1 MRDRRQKGSYKR
13 FFQLLH
19 ATSPSY
25 GRLGFALGLSII
37 TTLIGLLIPLLTK
50 ELVDGF
56 SMSSLSKNQVF
67 LIIFVFIMQAAL
79 SAYATY
85 ALGYNGQKIIAGLRE
100 LLWKKLIK
108 LPVSYSD
115 KYGSGEM
122 ISRLTNDTMVVK
134 ELITT
139 HLVGAITGIISV
151 IGSITIL
158 LFMNWRLTLLIFIV
172 FPIAAMILV
181 PIGRIMLNISKATQA
196 ETGKFTGVLNQVLP
210 EIRLVK
216 ASNAEQIEYK
226 RGMDGINRLFLL
238 GIKEAKTQSLVSPI
252 ITLVLMAALVGV
264 IGYGGMQVAS
274 GMITAGSLVAFIL
287 YIFQIIMPMGQIT
300 TFFTQLQ
307 RSMGATMRII
317 EILSEQEENLHKG
330 EELVKANEDIV
341 FHQLSFAYSDDS
353 LILDNLNASIK
364 AGTVTAIV
372 GPSGGGKTTL
382 FKLMERFYEP
392 SHGTI
397 CLGGR
402 PIQEYSLQSWRKHI
416 GYVSQESPLL
426 AGTIRENICYGLE
439 RDVTDAEVEYA
450 AQMAHA
456 LEFIQQLPDGFNTD
470 VGERGLKLS
479 GGQRQRIAIARAL
492 LRNPTILMLD
502 EATSSLDSQSE
513 QTVQLALNKL
523 MVGRTTIVIAH
534 RLSTVVDADQL
545 LFIEKGMITGR
556 GTHEELMNTHALYKE
571 FATQQLKINEDL
583 RGKV

>member
-1 MRDRRQKGSYKR
+1 MIDNKQKGSYKR
-13 FFQLLH
+13 FFRLLH
-19 ATSPSY
+19 ATTPSY

-56 SMSSLSKNQVF
+56 SMSSLSKNQIF
-67 LIIFVFIMQAAL
+67 LIVFVFIIQAAL

-85 ALGYNGQKIIAGLRE
+85 ALGYNGQKIIAGLRK

-172 FPIAAMILV
+172 FPIAAMILI
-181 PIGRIMLNISKATQA
+181 PIGRMMLNISKETQA

-216 ASNAEQIEYK
+216 ASNAEEIEYK
-226 RGMDGINRLFLL
+226 RGLSGINRMFLL
-238 GIKEAKTQSLVSPI
+238 GLKEAKTQSLVSPI
-252 ITLVLMAALVGV
+252 ITLVLMAALVGI

-274 GMITAGSLVAFIL
+274 GLITAGSLVAFIL

-317 EILSEQEENLHKG
+317 EILSEQEEDLQSGK
-330 EELVKANEDIV
+330 ELVSANQDIILKD
-341 FHQLSFAYSDDS
+341 LSFGYGGESH
-353 LILDNLNASIK
+353 ILYHLNATIE
-364 AGTVTAIV
+364 AGKVTAVV

-382 FKLMERFYEP
+382 FKLLERFYEP
-392 SHGTI
+392 SEGSI
-397 CLGGR
+397 YIGGNS
-402 PIQEYSLQSWRKHI
+402 IKEFTLQSWRKHI

-426 AGTIRENICYGLE
+426 AGTIWENICYGLDRE
-439 RDVTDAEVEYA
+439 ISDAEVENA
-450 AQMAHA
+450 AEMAHA
-456 LEFIQQLPDGFNTD
+456 LEFIQQLPNGFQTD

-492 LRNPTILMLD
+492 LRNPGILMLD

-513 QTVQLALNKL
+513 QTVQSALNKL

-545 LFIEKGMITGR
+545 LFIEKGEITGR
-556 GTHEELMNTHALYKE
+556 GTHEELMQTHMLYRE

-583 RGKV
+583 KGKA

>member
-1 MRDRRQKGSYKR
+1 MKERKQKGSYKR
-13 FFQLLH
+13 FFRLLH
-19 ATSPSY
+19 ATNPSY

-56 SMSSLSKNQVF
+56 SMSSLSKSQI
-67 LIIFVFIMQAAL
+67 LIIVLVFIAQAGL

-85 ALGYNGQKIIAGLRE
+85 ALGYNGQKIIAGLRD

-108 LPVSYSD
+108 LPVAYSD

-139 HLVGAITGIISV
+139 HLVGAITGMISV

-158 LFMNWRLTLLIFIV
+158 FIMNWKLTLLIFIV
-172 FPIAAMILV
+172 FPIAAMILI
-181 PIGRIMLNISKATQA
+181 PIGRIMLNISKETQA
-196 ETGKFTGVLNQVLP
+196 ETGRFTGVLNQVLP

-216 ASNAEQIEYK
+216 ASNAEEIEYN
-226 RGMDGINRLFLL
+226 RGLSGVKRLFAL
-238 GIKEAKTQSLVSPI
+238 GLKEAKTQSLVSPI
-252 ITLVLMAALVGV
+252 ITLVLMAALVGI

-317 EILSEQEENLHKG
+317 EILNEEEEDLLKG
-330 EELVKANEDIV
+330 KELVKANVDIV
-341 FHQLSFAYSDDS
+341 LDDLSFGYAEES
-353 LILDNLNASIK
+353 LILRHLNATIE
-364 AGTVTAIV
+364 AGKVTAIV

-382 FKLMERFYEP
+382 FKLLERFYEP
-392 SHGTI
+392 SEGSI
-397 CLGGR
+397 RIGGI
-402 PIQEYSLQSWRKHI
+402 PIGEYNLQSWRKHI

-426 AGTIRENICYGLE
+426 AGTIQDNICYGLE
-439 RDVTDAEVEYA
+439 REISSTELEQAVE
-450 AQMAHA
+450 MAHA
-456 LEFIQQLPDGFNTD
+456 LEFIQQLPEGFQTD

-492 LRNPTILMLD
+492 LRNPNILMLD

-513 QTVQLALNKL
+513 QIVQAALNKL

-534 RLSTVVDADQL
+534 RLSTVVNADQL
-545 LFIEKGMITGR
+545 LFIEKGEITGS
-556 GTHEELMNTHALYKE
+556 GTHEELMQTHKLYHE
-571 FATQQLKINEDL
+571 FATQQLTINENL
-583 RGKV
+583 KEKA

>member
-1 MRDRRQKGSYKR
+1 MKERKQKGSYKR
-13 FFQLLH
+13 FFRLLH
-19 ATSPSY
+19 ATNPSY

-56 SMSSLSKNQVF
+56 SMSSLSKSQI
-67 LIIFVFIMQAAL
+67 LIIVLVFIAQAGL

-85 ALGYNGQKIIAGLRE
+85 ALGYNGQKIIAGLRD

-139 HLVGAITGIISV
+139 HLVGAITGMISV

-158 LFMNWRLTLLIFIV
+158 FIMNWKLTLLIFIV
-172 FPIAAMILV
+172 FPIAAMILI
-181 PIGRIMLNISKATQA
+181 PIGRIMLNISKETQA
-196 ETGKFTGVLNQVLP
+196 ETGRFTGVLNQVLP

-216 ASNAEQIEYK
+216 ASNAEEIEYN
-226 RGMDGINRLFLL
+226 RGMSGVNRLFAL
-238 GIKEAKTQSLVSPI
+238 GLKEAKTQSLVSPI
-252 ITLVLMAALVGV
+252 ITLVLMAALVGI

-274 GMITAGSLVAFIL
+274 GIITAGSLVAFIL

-317 EILSEQEENLHKG
+317 EILNEKEEDLLKG
-330 EELVKANEDIV
+330 KELVKANVDIV
-341 FHQLSFAYSDDS
+341 LDDLSFGYAEES
-353 LILDNLNASIK
+353 LILRHLNAKIE
-364 AGTVTAIV
+364 AGKVTAIV

-382 FKLMERFYEP
+382 FKLLERFYEP
-392 SHGTI
+392 SEGSI
-397 CLGGR
+397 RIGEI
-402 PIQEYSLQSWRKHI
+402 PIGEYNLQSWRKHI

-426 AGTIRENICYGLE
+426 AGTIQDNICYGLE
-439 RDVTDAEVEYA
+439 REVTSAELEQA
-450 AQMAHA
+450 AEMAHA
-456 LEFIQQLPDGFNTD
+456 LEFIQQLPEGFQTD

-492 LRNPTILMLD
+492 LRNPSILMLD

-513 QTVQLALNKL
+513 QIVQAALNKL

-534 RLSTVVDADQL
+534 RLSTVVNADQL
-545 LFIEKGMITGR
+545 LFIEKGEITGR
-556 GTHEELMNTHALYKE
+556 GTHEELMQTHKLYHE
-571 FATQQLKINEDL
+571 FATQQLKINENL
-583 RGKV
+583 KEKA